1 MGSCMTEKR
10 ILLTGVT
17 GQVGFELAR
26 SLQGLGEVIGL
37 DRSGLD
43 LSNPDKMREVI
54 RSLSP
59 SLIVNP
65 AAYTAVDK
73 AETERDAAQ
82 AINATAPAI
91 LAEEAKRAGIP
102 LIHYSTDYVYDGE
115 KDGIYTEDDATNPQ
129 NVYGATKLAG
139 EDAIRSSGC
148 HHVIFRTS
156 WVYGVHGGNF
166 VKTMLRLGAERELLR
181 VVGDQ
186 YGAPTSARTIADI
199 TAHIV
204 AQSQVIADNAAWWQ
218 AKSGTYHLSGGGETN
233 WAEYAREI
241 FTIKELNCRVD
252 AIPASEYPTPAK
264 RPVNSR
270 ISNDKL
276 ARTFGLRT
284 PPWQTSLRQCLES
297 I

>member
-1 MGSCMTEKR
+1 MTDKR
-10 ILLTGVT
+10 ILLTGVN

-26 SLQGLGEVIGL
+26 SLQGLGTVVAL

-43 LSNPDKMREVI
+43 LSNPDKIREVV
-54 RSLSP
+54 RSVSP

-82 AINATAPAI
+82 AINATAPGI

-115 KDGIYTEDDATNPQ
+115 KDGIYTEADPTNPQ

-139 EDAIRSSGC
+139 EDAIRASGC
-148 HHVIFRTS
+148 QHVIFRTS

-166 VKTMLRLGAERELLR
+166 VKTMLRLGGDREFLR

-186 YGAPTSARTIADI
+186 FGAPTSARTIADI

-204 AQSQVIADNAAWWQ
+204 AQSLAQSDSSAWWQ

-241 FTIKELNCRVD
+241 FAAKGLKCRVD
-252 AIPASEYPTPAK
+252 AIPAAEYPTPAK
-264 RPVNSR
+264 RPANSR

-276 ARTFGLRT
+276 AHAFGLRT
-284 PPWQTSLRQCLES
+284 APWQTSLRQCLDS
-297 I
+297 L

>member
-1 MGSCMTEKR
+1 MTDKR
-10 ILLTGVT
+10 ILLTGVN

-26 SLQGLGEVIGL
+26 SLQGLGTVVAL
-37 DRSGLD
+37 DRAGLD
-43 LSNPDKMREVI
+43 LSNPDKIREVV
-54 RSLSP
+54 RSVAP

-91 LAEEAKRAGIP
+91 LAEEAKRAGVP

-115 KDGIYTEDDATNPQ
+115 KDGIYTEDDPTNPQ

-139 EDAIRSSGC
+139 EDAIRASGC

-166 VKTMLRLGAERELLR
+166 VKTMLRLGADREFLR

-186 YGAPTSARTIADI
+186 YGAPTAARTIADI

-204 AQSQVIADNAAWWQ
+204 AQSLAASGDSEAWWQ

-233 WAEYAREI
+233 WADYAREI
-241 FTIKELNCRVD
+241 FAVKGLNCRVE
-252 AIPASEYPTPAK
+252 AIPAVEYPTPAK
-264 RPVNSR
+264 RPTNSR

-276 ARTFGLRT
+276 QKAFGLRT
-284 PPWQTSLRQCLES
+284 PTWQTSLRHVLES
-297 I
+297 V